1 MAIPMASSSLHTL
14 SSLSPLSQ
22 SNLFHPPLSLP
33 LTFSPLTPRPL
44 FNSSISRAT
53 PRLKHGQ
60 IQCSASKK
68 GAPPEVDPKTGV
80 SVYKPKSYEVLVTD
94 AAISLAY
101 ALDDGKT
108 RLEIDFPPLPS
119 SYSSYKGSSDEFIDA
134 NIQLALAVARKLKE
148 RKETRAC
155 IVFPDKPEKRRAS
168 ELFKSAFDLI
178 DGISIGSLDDVPS
191 GPVNTFFRSIRN
203 TLDFDFEDENEG
215 RWQSNEPPSLYI
227 FINCSTRELSSI
239 EKYVGKV
246 PNKEQVDAL
255 SKELRSRATVP
266 DHVYKAIDALPVLAH
281 PMTQFAMGVMAL
293 QVQSEFQKAYE
304 KGIHKSKYWQPT
316 YEDSL
321 SLIAQLPI
329 VAAYVYRRIYK
340 NGQVIPK
347 DDSLDYGGNFAHML
361 GFDSPDMQELMRLY
375 VTIHTDH
382 EGGNVSAHT
391 GHLVASALSD
401 PYLSFAAALN
411 GLAGPLHGLANQ
423 EVLLWIKSVVE
434 ECGENITTDQLKDYV
449 WKTLNSG
456 KVVPGFGHGVL
467 RNTDPRYLC
476 QREFALKHAH
486 HMNITFAEA
495 RRVASQYQREEKFA
509 TSTPALLF
517 NLELDTLRSD
527 LGLLGFPTKDLHY
540 RFLSQFTPVFYIRTR
555 EYSKTVAVAPFVL
568 NYSGALFRQ
577 YPGPWQVMLKQ
588 ADGSYACVAE
598 SATRF
603 TLGETK
609 EELLRVLGLQEE
621 QGSSLEFLRRGYK
634 SATWWEEDV
643 DLELSSAWRS

>member
-44 FNSSISRAT
+44 VNSSIYRAN

-168 ELFKSAFDLI
+168 ELFKSAFDLVFPDKPEKRRASELFKSAFDLI

-239 EKYVGKV
+239 EKYVEKFATST
-246 PNKEQVDAL
+246 PAL
-255 SKELRSRATVP
+255 LFNLELDTLRSDLGLLGFPTKDLHYRFLSQFTPVFYIRTREYSKTVAVAP
-266 DHVYKAIDALPVLAH
+266 FVLNYSGALFRQYP
-281 PMTQFAMGVMAL
+281 
-293 QVQSEFQKAYE
+293 E
-304 KGIHKSKYWQPT
+304 KQR
-316 YEDSL
+316 
-321 SLIAQLPI
+321 LPI
-329 VAAYVYRRIYK
+329 GTVRQ
-340 NGQVIPK
+340 GWLQ
-347 DDSLDYGGNFAHML
+347 S
-361 GFDSPDMQELMRLY
+361 
-375 VTIHTDH
+375 
-382 EGGNVSAHT
+382 VSR
-391 GHLVASALSD
+391 
-401 PYLSFAAALN
+401 FAALRDK
-411 GLAGPLHGLANQ
+411 L
-423 EVLLWIKSVVE
+423 S
-434 ECGENITTDQLKDYV
+434 EN
-449 WKTLNSG
+449 
-456 KVVPGFGHGVL
+456 
-467 RNTDPRYLC
+467 
-476 QREFALKHAH
+476 A
-486 HMNITFAEA
+486 
-495 RRVASQYQREEKFA
+495 EEKFA

-643 DLELSSAWRS
+643 GLELSSAWRS